1 MAFQASLT
9 QGKSRNL
16 FLVFF
21 FLAAIFPVLIAA
33 LITHYYILPN
43 LSPAQYEDLS
53 DVFVLGLGA
62 VAIFPLL
69 SFFLMYRWIDSLE
82 GVTAEIVSK
91 SAEVAS
97 GQREFR
103 EQSIQNRSMY
113 AASSKESPHQPEEN
127 EIQSLIRSFNAI
139 FESAANQLEE
149 RNRLKELLAKLIGV
163 ASDLTSEL
171 DFDRLFPLI
180 VGNVTEVMA
189 AERTS
194 LYVVDWE
201 HREIWTTVAEG
212 IKQIRLPFGQGISG
226 RVAETGEM
234 INVADAWELPYY
246 DRSFDEKNNFRTKS
260 VLCIPIRNH
269 LGEIIGVLQVI
280 NKKGK
285 ERFDQE
291 DEIFLRG
298 LSTQVS
304 IALENSLL
312 VEEVLTSFTS
322 SISTL
327 STMVDARHPYTA
339 GHSERVKEYSL
350 AIAREM
356 KLSKED
362 IEPLKYAAILH
373 DIGKIGIRDDV
384 LMKNGS
390 YTPEDWE
397 EMKAHP
403 LKTKIIL
410 DQFHF
415 PRHLRRVPEIAYLHH
430 EKMNGEGY
438 PNRFAGDRIPL
449 EARIIAVADMFDAVT
464 SKREYPKY
472 TPDETLG
479 HDPMPLPVV
488 MDLLKKLAGQDY
500 DPFVIESFIRCLPEV
515 LILYRGNHFAPEYV
529 DDTIRQLGSRVHHG
543 KSPRGNLPN
552 PS

>member
-9 QGKSRNL
+9 QGKSRNI

-33 LITHYYILPN
+33 LITYYYILPN
-43 LSPAQYEDLS
+43 LSPAQYDSLS

-62 VAIFPLL
+62 VAILPLL
-69 SFFLMYRWIDSLE
+69 SFFLMYRWIESLE
-82 GVTAEIVSK
+82 SVTAEIVSR
-91 SAEVAS
+91 SAEVIS
-97 GQREFR
+97 GQKEFS
-103 EQSIQNRSMY
+103 EQSIQNQSNY
-113 AASSKESPHQPEEN
+113 TDSSINRPYPSEEN

-139 FESAANQLEE
+139 FQSAADQLEE
-149 RNRLKELLAKLIGV
+149 RNRLKDLLAKLIGV

-180 VGNVTEVMA
+180 VGNVTEVMS

-194 LYVVDWE
+194 LYVVDWDS
-201 HREIWTTVAEG
+201 REIWTTVAEG
-212 IKQIRLPFGQGISG
+212 IKQIRLPFGHGISG
-226 RVAETGEM
+226 RVVETGEM
-234 INVADAWELPYY
+234 INVADAWELPYF
-246 DRSFDEKNNFRTKS
+246 DRSFDEKNNFRTRS
-260 VLCIPIRNH
+260 VLCIPIKNH
-269 LGEIIGVLQVI
+269 LGEIIGILQVI

-285 ERFDQE
+285 DRFDQE
-291 DEIFLRG
+291 DEVFLRG

-327 STMVDARHPYTA
+327 STIVDARHAYTA

-350 AIAREM
+350 AIARKM

-362 IEPLKYAAILH
+362 IETLKYAAILH

-384 LMKNGS
+384 LQKNGS
-390 YTPEDWE
+390 YTPQDWE
-397 EMKAHP
+397 EMKTHP
-403 LKTKIIL
+403 VKTKVIL

-415 PRHLRRVPEIAYLHH
+415 PRHLRRVPEIACLHH
-430 EKMNGEGY
+430 EKMNGGGY
-438 PNRFAGDRIPL
+438 PNRLVGDQIPL

-464 SKREYPKY
+464 SKRDYPKY
-472 TPDETLG
+472 TSDQTLG
-479 HDPMPLPVV
+479 HDPMPLPLVI
-488 MDLLKKLAGQDY
+488 DLLKKLAGQDY
-500 DPFVIESFIRCLPEV
+500 DAVVVDSFIGCLPEV
-515 LILYRGNHFAPEYV
+515 LIMYRGNHFSPEYV
-529 DDTIRQLGSRVHHG
+529 DDTIRRLGSSVHLE
-543 KSPRGNLPN
+543 KST
-552 PS
+552 

>member
-9 QGKSRNL
+9 QGKSRNI

-21 FLAAIFPVLIAA
+21 FLAAIFPLLIAA
-33 LITHYYILPN
+33 LITYYYILPN
-43 LSPAQYEDLS
+43 LSPAQYDSLS

-62 VAIFPLL
+62 AAILPLL
-69 SFFLMYRWIDSLE
+69 SFFLMHRWIESLE
-82 GVTAEIVSK
+82 SVTAEIVSR
-91 SAEVAS
+91 SGEVIS
-97 GQREFR
+97 GQKEFS
-103 EQSIQNRSMY
+103 EQSIQNQSHY
-113 AASSKESPHQPEEN
+113 ADSSIKLPYQSEEN

-139 FESAANQLEE
+139 FQSAADQLEE
-149 RNRLKELLAKLIGV
+149 RNRLKDLLAKLIGV

-180 VGNVTEVMA
+180 VGNVTEVMS

-194 LYVVDWE
+194 LYVVDWDS
-201 HREIWTTVAEG
+201 REIWTKVSEG
-212 IKQIRLPFGQGISG
+212 IKQIRLPFGSGISG

-234 INVADAWELPYY
+234 INVADAWELPYF
-246 DRSFDEKNNFRTKS
+246 DRSFDEKNNFRTRS
-260 VLCIPIRNH
+260 VLCIPIKNH
-269 LGEIIGVLQVI
+269 LGEIIGILQVI

-285 ERFDQE
+285 DQFDQE
-291 DEIFLRG
+291 DEVFLRG

-327 STMVDARHPYTA
+327 STIVDARHAYTA

-350 AIAREM
+350 AIARKM

-362 IEPLKYAAILH
+362 IETLKYAAILH

-384 LMKNGS
+384 LQKNGQF
-390 YTPEDWE
+390 TPQDWE
-397 EMKAHP
+397 EMKTHP
-403 LKTKIIL
+403 VKTKLIL

-415 PRHLRRVPEIAYLHH
+415 PRHLRRVPEIACLHH
-430 EKMNGEGY
+430 EKLNGGGY
-438 PNRFAGDRIPL
+438 PNRLVGDQIPL

-464 SKREYPKY
+464 SKRDYPKY
-472 TPDETLG
+472 TSDQTLG
-479 HDPMPLPVV
+479 HEPMPLPLVI
-488 MDLLKKLAGQDY
+488 DLLKKLAGQDY
-500 DPFVIESFIRCLPEV
+500 DAFVVDSFIGCLPEV
-515 LILYRGNHFAPEYV
+515 LIMYRGDHFSPEYV
-529 DDTIRQLGSRVHHG
+529 DDTIRRFS
-543 KSPRGNLPN
+543 S
-552 PS
+552 

>member
-9 QGKSRNL
+9 KGKSINI

-21 FLAAIFPVLIAA
+21 FLAAVFPVLIAA
-33 LITHYYILPN
+33 LITYYHILPH
-43 LSPAQYEDLS
+43 LTPAQHDSLS
-53 DVFVLGLGA
+53 DIFLLGLGA

-69 SFFLMYRWIDSLE
+69 NFFLMYRWIESLHSI
-82 GVTAEIVSK
+82 TSEIVFK
-91 SAEVAS
+91 AAEVT
-97 GQREFR
+97 GRQKEFS
-103 EQSIQNRSMY
+103 EQSIQKQSNYTDISINMPYR
-113 AASSKESPHQPEEN
+113 PEEN

-139 FESAANQLEE
+139 FQSAADQIEE
-149 RNRLKELLAKLIGV
+149 RNRLRELLAKLIGV

-180 VGNVTEVMA
+180 VGNVTEVMS

-194 LYVVDWE
+194 LYVVDWDR
-201 HREIWTTVAEG
+201 REIWTKVAEG
-212 IKQIRLPFGQGISG
+212 VKQIRLPFGQGISG

-234 INVADAWELPYY
+234 INAADAWELPYF
-246 DRSFDEKNNFRTKS
+246 DRSFDEKNNFRTRS
-260 VLCIPIRNH
+260 VLCIAIKNH
-269 LGEIIGVLQVI
+269 LGETIGVLQVI
-280 NKKGK
+280 NKRGK
-285 ERFDQE
+285 DRFDKE
-291 DEIFLRG
+291 DEVFLRG

-327 STMVDARHPYTA
+327 STMVDARHPCTA

-350 AIAREM
+350 AIARQM
-356 KLSKED
+356 KMSKGDAET
-362 IEPLKYAAILH
+362 LKYAALLH

-384 LMKNGS
+384 LQKNGS
-390 YTPEDWE
+390 YTPQDWE
-397 EMKAHP
+397 EMKTHT
-403 LKTKIIL
+403 LKTKFIP

-430 EKMNGEGY
+430 EKMSGGGY
-438 PNRFAGDRIPL
+438 PHCFIGNQIPL

-464 SKREYPKY
+464 SKRDYPKY

-479 HDPMPLPVV
+479 HDPMPLALVV
-488 MDLLKKLAGQDY
+488 DLLKKLAGQDY
-500 DPFVIESFIRCLPEV
+500 DPFVVDAFLQCLPEV
-515 LILYRGNHFAPEYV
+515 LIMYRGDHFPPEYV
-529 DDTIRQLGSRVHHG
+529 DDTIRRL
-543 KSPRGNLPN
+543 NA
-552 PS
+552 

>member
-9 QGKSRNL
+9 KGKSRNI

-21 FLAAIFPVLIAA
+21 FLAAIFPILIAG
-33 LITHYYILPN
+33 LIAHYYIFPN
-43 LSPAQYEDLS
+43 LTPKQYDDLS
-53 DVFVLGLGA
+53 EFIVLGLGA

-69 SFFLMYRWIDSLE
+69 SFFLMYRWIESLE
-82 GVTAEIVSK
+82 GVTSEIVIK

-97 GQREFR
+97 GQKEFR
-103 EQSIQNRSMY
+103 EQSIQNRSNY
-113 AASSKESPHQPEEN
+113 ADSSRKLPQRPEEN

-139 FESAANQLEE
+139 FQSAADQLEE

-171 DFDRLFPLI
+171 NFDRLFPLI
-180 VGNVTEVMA
+180 VGNVTDVMA

-194 LYVVDWE
+194 LYVVDWDR
-201 HREIWTTVAEG
+201 REIWTTVAEG
-212 IKQIRLPFGQGISG
+212 IQQIRLPFGQGISG

-246 DRSFDEKNNFRTKS
+246 DRSFDQKNNFRTKS

-269 LGEIIGVLQVI
+269 QGETIGVLQVI

-312 VEEVLTSFTS
+312 VDEVLTSFTS

-327 STMVDARHPYTA
+327 SMIVDARHPYTA

-350 AIAREM
+350 AIAGQM
-356 KLSKED
+356 KLSKET
-362 IEPLKYAAILH
+362 IETLKYAAILH
-373 DIGKIGIRDDV
+373 DIGKIGIRDEV
-384 LMKNGS
+384 LRKNGP
-390 YTPEDWE
+390 YTAEDLE
-397 EMKAHP
+397 EMKTHS
-403 LKTKIIL
+403 LKTKLIL

-430 EKMNGEGY
+430 EKMSGGGY
-438 PNRFAGDRIPL
+438 PNGFAGDRIPL

-464 SKREYPKY
+464 SKRDYPKY
-472 TPDETLG
+472 TADDILG

-488 MDLLKKLAGQDY
+488 MDLLRKLAGRDY
-500 DPFVIESFIRCLPEV
+500 DAFVVESFIQCLPDV
-515 LILYRGNHFAPEYV
+515 LMMYRGDHFAPEYV
-529 DDTIRQLGSRVHHG
+529 DDTIRRLRS
-543 KSPRGNLPN
+543 
-552 PS
+552 

>member
-1 MAFQASLT
+1 MRSRMAFQASLT
-9 QGKSRNL
+9 KGKSKKI

-21 FLAAIFPVLIAA
+21 FLAAILPVLIAF
-33 LITHYYILPN
+33 LITYYYLLPN
-43 LSPAQYEDLS
+43 LSPSQYDSLS
-53 DVFVLGLGA
+53 DVLVLGLGA

-69 SFFLMYRWIDSLE
+69 SFFLMYRWMETLE
-82 GVTAEIVSK
+82 SVTSEIVSK
-91 SAEVAS
+91 AAEVTS
-97 GQREFR
+97 RQKEFS
-103 EQSIQNRSMY
+103 EQSIQNQSKY
-113 AASSKESPHQPEEN
+113 ADSSVKTPYQPEEN

-139 FESAANQLEE
+139 FQSAADQLDE

-201 HREIWTTVAEG
+201 RREIWTTVAEG

-234 INVADAWELPYY
+234 INVADAWELPFF

-260 VLCIPIRNH
+260 VICIPLKNH
-269 LGEIIGVLQVI
+269 LGEIIGILQVI

-285 ERFDQE
+285 DKFDQE
-291 DEIFLRG
+291 DEVFLRG

-327 STMVDARHPYTA
+327 STIVDARHHYTA

-362 IEPLKYAAILH
+362 AEILKYAAILH

-384 LMKNGS
+384 LKKNGQF
-390 YTPEDWE
+390 TPQDWE
-397 EMKAHP
+397 EMKTHP
-403 LKTKIIL
+403 VKTKVIL

-415 PRHLRRVPEIAYLHH
+415 PRHLRRVPEVAYLHH
-430 EKMNGEGY
+430 EKINGGGY
-438 PNRFAGDRIPL
+438 PNRFVGNQIPL

-464 SKREYPKY
+464 SKRDYPKY
-472 TPDETLG
+472 TPDQTLG
-479 HDPMPLPVV
+479 HDPMPLLLVV
-488 MDLLKKLAGQDY
+488 DLLKKLAGRDY
-500 DPFVIESFIRCLPEV
+500 DSLVIDSFFLCLPEV
-515 LILYRGNHFAPEYV
+515 LGMYRGDHFTPEYV
-529 DDTIRQLGSRVHHG
+529 DDAIRRL
-543 KSPRGNLPN
+543 SP
-552 PS
+552 

>member
-9 QGKSRNL
+9 QGKSRNI

-33 LITHYYILPN
+33 LITYYYILPN
-43 LSPAQYEDLS
+43 LSPAQYDSLS

-62 VAIFPLL
+62 VAILPLL
-69 SFFLMYRWIDSLE
+69 SFFLMYRWIESLE
-82 GVTAEIVSK
+82 SVTAEIVSR
-91 SAEVAS
+91 SAEVIS
-97 GQREFR
+97 GQKEFS
-103 EQSIQNRSMY
+103 EQSIQNQSNY
-113 AASSKESPHQPEEN
+113 TDSSINRPYPSEEN

-139 FESAANQLEE
+139 FQSAADQLEE
-149 RNRLKELLAKLIGV
+149 RNRLKDLLAKLIGV

-180 VGNVTEVMA
+180 VGNVTEVMS

-194 LYVVDWE
+194 LYVVDWDS
-201 HREIWTTVAEG
+201 REIWTTVAEG
-212 IKQIRLPFGQGISG
+212 IKQIRLPFGHGISG
-226 RVAETGEM
+226 RVVETGEM
-234 INVADAWELPYY
+234 INVADAWELPYF
-246 DRSFDEKNNFRTKS
+246 DRSFDEKNNFRTRS
-260 VLCIPIRNH
+260 VLCIPIKNH
-269 LGEIIGVLQVI
+269 LGEIIGILQVI

-285 ERFDQE
+285 DRFDQE
-291 DEIFLRG
+291 DEVFLRG

-327 STMVDARHPYTA
+327 STIVDARHAYTA

-350 AIAREM
+350 AIARKM

-362 IEPLKYAAILH
+362 IETLKYAAILH

-384 LMKNGS
+384 LQKNGS
-390 YTPEDWE
+390 YTPQDWE
-397 EMKAHP
+397 EMKTHP
-403 LKTKIIL
+403 VKTKVIL

-415 PRHLRRVPEIAYLHH
+415 PRHLRRVPEIACLHH
-430 EKMNGEGY
+430 EKMNGGGY
-438 PNRFAGDRIPL
+438 PNRLVGDQIPL

-464 SKREYPKY
+464 SKRDYPKY
-472 TPDETLG
+472 TSDQTLG
-479 HDPMPLPVV
+479 HDPMPLPLVI
-488 MDLLKKLAGQDY
+488 DLLKKLAGQDY
-500 DPFVIESFIRCLPEV
+500 DAVVVDSFIGCLPEV
-515 LILYRGNHFAPEYV
+515 LIMYRGNHFSPEYV
-529 DDTIRQLGSRVHHG
+529 DDTIRQLGSSVHLE
-543 KSPRGNLPN
+543 KST
-552 PS
+552 

>member
-9 QGKSRNL
+9 KGKSKKI

-21 FLAAIFPVLIAA
+21 FLAAILPVLIAF
-33 LITHYYILPN
+33 LITYYYLLPN
-43 LSPAQYEDLS
+43 LSPSQYDSLS
-53 DVFVLGLGA
+53 DVLVLGLGA

-69 SFFLMYRWIDSLE
+69 SFFLMYRWMETLE
-82 GVTAEIVSK
+82 SVTSEIVSK
-91 SAEVAS
+91 AAEVTS
-97 GQREFR
+97 RQKEFS
-103 EQSIQNRSMY
+103 EQSIQNQSKY
-113 AASSKESPHQPEEN
+113 ADSSVKTPYQPEEN

-139 FESAANQLEE
+139 FQSAADQLDE

-201 HREIWTTVAEG
+201 RREIWTTVAEG

-234 INVADAWELPYY
+234 INVADAWELPFF

-260 VLCIPIRNH
+260 VICIPLKNH
-269 LGEIIGVLQVI
+269 LGEIIGILQVI

-285 ERFDQE
+285 DKFDQE
-291 DEIFLRG
+291 DEVFLRG

-327 STMVDARHPYTA
+327 STIVDARHHYTA

-362 IEPLKYAAILH
+362 AEILKYAAILH

-384 LMKNGS
+384 LKKNGQF
-390 YTPEDWE
+390 TPQDWE
-397 EMKAHP
+397 EMKTHP
-403 LKTKIIL
+403 VKTKVIL

-415 PRHLRRVPEIAYLHH
+415 PRHLRRVPEVAYLHH
-430 EKMNGEGY
+430 EKINGGGY
-438 PNRFAGDRIPL
+438 PNRFVGNQIPL

-464 SKREYPKY
+464 SKRDYPKY
-472 TPDETLG
+472 TPDQTLG
-479 HDPMPLPVV
+479 HDPMPLHLV
-488 MDLLKKLAGQDY
+488 MDLLKKLAGRDY
-500 DPFVIESFIRCLPEV
+500 DPFVIDSFFLCLPEV
-515 LILYRGNHFAPEYV
+515 LGMYRGDHFTPEYV
-529 DDTIRQLGSRVHHG
+529 DDAIRRL
-543 KSPRGNLPN
+543 SP
-552 PS
+552 

>member
-9 QGKSRNL
+9 QGKSRNI

-33 LITHYYILPN
+33 LITYYYILPN
-43 LSPAQYEDLS
+43 LSPAQYDSLS

-62 VAIFPLL
+62 VAILPLL
-69 SFFLMYRWIDSLE
+69 SFFLMYRWIESLE
-82 GVTAEIVSK
+82 SVTAEIVSR
-91 SAEVAS
+91 SAEVIS
-97 GQREFR
+97 GQKEFS
-103 EQSIQNRSMY
+103 EQSIQNQSNY
-113 AASSKESPHQPEEN
+113 TDSSINRPYPSEEN

-139 FESAANQLEE
+139 FQSAADQLEE
-149 RNRLKELLAKLIGV
+149 RNRLKDLLAKLIGV

-180 VGNVTEVMA
+180 VGNVTEVMS

-194 LYVVDWE
+194 LYVVDWDS
-201 HREIWTTVAEG
+201 REIWTTVAEG
-212 IKQIRLPFGQGISG
+212 IKQIRLPFGHGISG
-226 RVAETGEM
+226 RVVETGEM
-234 INVADAWELPYY
+234 INVADAWDLPYF
-246 DRSFDEKNNFRTKS
+246 DRSFDEKNNFRTRS
-260 VLCIPIRNH
+260 VLCIPIKNH
-269 LGEIIGVLQVI
+269 LGEIIGILQVI

-285 ERFDQE
+285 DRFDQE
-291 DEIFLRG
+291 DEVFLRG

-327 STMVDARHPYTA
+327 STIVDARHAYTA

-350 AIAREM
+350 AIARKM

-362 IEPLKYAAILH
+362 IDTLKYAAILH

-384 LMKNGS
+384 LQKNGS
-390 YTPEDWE
+390 YTPQDWE
-397 EMKAHP
+397 EMKTHP
-403 LKTKIIL
+403 VKTKVIL

-415 PRHLRRVPEIAYLHH
+415 PRHLRRVPEIACLHH
-430 EKMNGEGY
+430 EKMNGGGY
-438 PNRFAGDRIPL
+438 PNRLVGDQIPL

-464 SKREYPKY
+464 SKRDYPKY
-472 TPDETLG
+472 TSDQTLG
-479 HDPMPLPVV
+479 HDPMPLPLVI
-488 MDLLKKLAGQDY
+488 DLLKKLAGQDY
-500 DPFVIESFIRCLPEV
+500 DAVVVDSFIGCLPEV
-515 LILYRGNHFAPEYV
+515 LIMYRGNHFSPEYV
-529 DDTIRQLGSRVHHG
+529 DDTIRRLGSSVHLE
-543 KSPRGNLPN
+543 KST
-552 PS
+552 

>member
-9 QGKSRNL
+9 QGKSRNI

-33 LITHYYILPN
+33 LITSYYILPN
-43 LSPAQYEDLS
+43 LSPAQYDSLS

-62 VAIFPLL
+62 AAILPLL
-69 SFFLMYRWIDSLE
+69 SFFLMYRWIESLE
-82 GVTAEIVSK
+82 SVTAEIVSR
-91 SAEVAS
+91 SAEVIS
-97 GQREFR
+97 GQKEFS
-103 EQSIQNRSMY
+103 EQSIQNQSHY
-113 AASSKESPHQPEEN
+113 ADSSIKLPYQSEEN
-127 EIQSLIRSFNAI
+127 EIQSLVRSFNTI
-139 FESAANQLEE
+139 FQSAADQLEE
-149 RNRLKELLAKLIGV
+149 RNRLKDLLAKLIGV

-180 VGNVTEVMA
+180 VGNVTEVMS

-194 LYVVDWE
+194 LYVVDWDS
-201 HREIWTTVAEG
+201 REIWTKVSEG
-212 IKQIRLPFGQGISG
+212 IKQIRLPFGIGISG

-234 INVADAWELPYY
+234 INVADAWELPYF
-246 DRSFDEKNNFRTKS
+246 DRSFDEKNNFRTRS
-260 VLCIPIRNH
+260 VLCIPIKNH
-269 LGEIIGVLQVI
+269 LGEIIGILQVI

-285 ERFDQE
+285 DQFDQE
-291 DEIFLRG
+291 DEVFLRG

-327 STMVDARHPYTA
+327 STIVDARHAYTA

-350 AIAREM
+350 AIARKM

-362 IEPLKYAAILH
+362 IETLKYAAILH

-384 LMKNGS
+384 LQKNGQF
-390 YTPEDWE
+390 TPQDWE
-397 EMKAHP
+397 EMKTHP
-403 LKTKIIL
+403 VKTKLIL

-415 PRHLRRVPEIAYLHH
+415 PRHLRRVPEIACLHH
-430 EKMNGEGY
+430 EKLNGGGY
-438 PNRFAGDRIPL
+438 PNRLVGDQIPL

-464 SKREYPKY
+464 SKRDYPKY
-472 TPDETLG
+472 TSDQTLG
-479 HDPMPLPVV
+479 HEPMPLPLVI
-488 MDLLKKLAGQDY
+488 DLLKKLAGQDY
-500 DPFVIESFIRCLPEV
+500 DDFVVDSFIGCLPEV
-515 LILYRGNHFAPEYV
+515 LIMYRGDHFSPEYV
-529 DDTIRQLGSRVHHG
+529 DDTIRRFGS
-543 KSPRGNLPN
+543 
-552 PS
+552 

>member
-1 MAFQASLT
+1 MRSRMAFQASLT
-9 QGKSRNL
+9 KGKSKKI

-21 FLAAIFPVLIAA
+21 FLAAILPVLIAF
-33 LITHYYILPN
+33 LITYYYLLPN
-43 LSPAQYEDLS
+43 LSLSQYDSLS
-53 DVFVLGLGA
+53 DVLVLGLGA

-69 SFFLMYRWIDSLE
+69 SFFLMYRWMETLE
-82 GVTAEIVSK
+82 SVTSEIVSK
-91 SAEVAS
+91 AAEVTS
-97 GQREFR
+97 RQKEFS
-103 EQSIQNRSMY
+103 EQSIQNQSKY
-113 AASSKESPHQPEEN
+113 ADSSVKTPYQPEEN

-139 FESAANQLEE
+139 FQSAADQLDE

-201 HREIWTTVAEG
+201 RREIWTTVAEG

-234 INVADAWELPYY
+234 INVADAWELPFF

-260 VLCIPIRNH
+260 VICIPLKNH
-269 LGEIIGVLQVI
+269 LGEIIGILQVI

-285 ERFDQE
+285 DKFDQE
-291 DEIFLRG
+291 DEVFLRG

-327 STMVDARHPYTA
+327 STIVDARHHYTA

-362 IEPLKYAAILH
+362 AEILKYAAILH

-384 LMKNGS
+384 LKKNGQF
-390 YTPEDWE
+390 TPQDWE
-397 EMKAHP
+397 EMKTHP
-403 LKTKIIL
+403 VKTKVIL

-415 PRHLRRVPEIAYLHH
+415 PRHLRRVPEVAYLHH
-430 EKMNGEGY
+430 EKINGGGY
-438 PNRFAGDRIPL
+438 PNRFVGNQIPL

-464 SKREYPKY
+464 SKRDYPKY
-472 TPDETLG
+472 TPDQTLG
-479 HDPMPLPVV
+479 HDPMPLLLVV
-488 MDLLKKLAGQDY
+488 DLLKKLAGRDY
-500 DPFVIESFIRCLPEV
+500 DSLVIDSFFLCLPEV
-515 LILYRGNHFAPEYV
+515 LGMYRGDHFTPEYV
-529 DDTIRQLGSRVHHG
+529 DDAIRRL
-543 KSPRGNLPN
+543 SP
-552 PS
+552 